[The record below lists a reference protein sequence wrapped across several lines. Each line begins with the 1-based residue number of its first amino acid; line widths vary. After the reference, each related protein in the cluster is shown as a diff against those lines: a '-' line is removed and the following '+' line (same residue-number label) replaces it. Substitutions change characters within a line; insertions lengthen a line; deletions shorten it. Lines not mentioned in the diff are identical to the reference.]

1 MIPYSRQP
9 LFFFDSGPVSIAGF
23 ISEASQNLEH
33 KTVESFGEEWK
44 KFKNFSEEEIRIAG
58 EQYFDIVDREML
70 TKETVVLDLGCGTG
84 RWSKFIAPKVKFI
97 EAVDPSMAVVTAIK
111 TLEPYKNVRVTQ
123 AAADNLPFPNES
135 FDFIFSL
142 GVLHHIPDTGKA
154 LDEVV
159 TRLKKN
165 GYLLLYIYY
174 ALDSRGFLFRSL
186 FRISDWIR
194 KIISSLPHGPKHL
207 LCDVIAVLVYM
218 PLIGIARFFK
228 TLGFSFYKRLPLS
241 YYCDKSFYIIR
252 NDVLDRFGTPLEQ
265 RFTKEEIETMMK
277 KAGLGEIRFSDHQ
290 PYWHAIGK
298 KI

>member
-9 LFFFDSGPVSIAGF
+9 LFFFDSGQISIAGF

-58 EQYFDIVDREML
+58 EQYFDIVDESIL
-70 TKETVVLDLGCGTG
+70 NKQTVALDLGCGTG

-97 EAVDPSMAVVTAIK
+97 EAVDPSMAVLTAQK
-111 TLEPYKNVRVTQ
+111 TLEPFNNVRVTQ
-123 AAADNLPFPNES
+123 AAADNLPFAHES

-142 GVLHHIPDTGKA
+142 GVLHHIPDTSKA
-154 LDEVV
+154 LNEAV

-165 GYLLLYIYY
+165 GHFLLYIYY
-174 ALDSRGFLFRSL
+174 ALDSRGFLFRTL
-186 FRISDWIR
+186 FKVSDWIR
-194 KIISSLPHGPKHL
+194 KIISSLPHPIKHF
-207 LCDVIAVLVYM
+207 LCDIIAVVVYM
-218 PLIGIARFFK
+218 PLIILARIFK
-228 TLGFSFYKRLPLS
+228 GLGMNFYKRLPLS

-265 RFTKEEIETMMK
+265 RFTKQEIENMMTQ
-277 KAGLGEIRFSDHQ
+277 AGLGNIRFSEHQ
-290 PYWHAIGK
+290 PYWHAIGRK
-298 KI
+298 V

>member
-9 LFFFDSGPVSIAGF
+9 LSFFDTGHISIAGF

-44 KFKNFSEEEIRIAG
+44 KFKDFSEEEIRIAG
-58 EQYFDIVDREML
+58 EQYFDIVDDSIL
-70 TKETVVLDLGCGTG
+70 NKNTVVLDLGCGTG

-97 EAVDPSMAVVTAIK
+97 EAVDPSMAVMTAQKI
-111 TLEPYKNVRVTQ
+111 LEPYSNVRVSQ

-142 GVLHHIPDTGKA
+142 GVLHHIPDTAQA
-154 LDEVV
+154 LKEAA
-159 TRLKKN
+159 TRLKK
-165 GYLLLYIYY
+165 GGHFLLYIYY
-174 ALDSRGFLFRSL
+174 AIDSRGFLFRSL
-186 FRISDWIR
+186 FIISDLVR
-194 KIISSLPHGPKHL
+194 KIISSLPHSIKQF
-207 LCDVIAVLVYM
+207 LCDIIAVLVYM
-218 PLIGIARFFK
+218 PLIFIARIFK
-228 TLGFSFYKRLPLS
+228 GLGLNFYKRLPLS

-265 RFTKEEIETMMK
+265 RFTRQEIENMMQQ
-277 KAGLGEIRFSDHQ
+277 AGLGEIRFSEHQ

>member
-1 MIPYSRQP
+1 MIPYNRQP
-9 LFFFDSGPVSIAGF
+9 IFFFDSGPDSIAGF
-23 ISEASQNLEH
+23 ISEANQNLEH

-44 KFKNFSEEEIRIAG
+44 KFKDFSEKEIRIAG
-58 EQYFDIVDREML
+58 EQYFDIVDDTIL
-70 TKETVVLDLGCGTG
+70 NKDAVVLDLGCGTG

-97 EAVDPSMAVVTAIK
+97 EAVDPSMAVLSAKK
-111 TLEPYKNVRVTQ
+111 TLAPFTNVRITQ
-123 AAADNLPFPNES
+123 AAADNLPFADES

-142 GVLHHIPDTGKA
+142 GVLHHIPDTGRA
-154 LDEVV
+154 MNEVV
-159 TRLKKN
+159 AKLKKN
-165 GYLLLYIYY
+165 GHFLLYIYY

-186 FRISDWIR
+186 FKISDWVR
-194 KIISSLPHGPKHL
+194 KIISSLPHSIKHL

-218 PLIGIARFFK
+218 PLIAIARLFK
-228 TLGFSFYKRLPLS
+228 SMGFNFYKRLPLS

-265 RFTKEEIETMMK
+265 RFTRQEIENMMK
-277 KAGLGEIRFSDHQ
+277 QAGLGEIRFSEHQ

>member
-1 MIPYSRQP
+1 MIPYSKPP
-9 LFFFDSGPVSIAGF
+9 LVQFDAGSFSIAGF
-23 ISEASQNLEH
+23 VSEANQNLEH

-58 EQYFDIVDREML
+58 EQYFDIVDESML
-70 TKETVVLDLGCGTG
+70 TGDSVVLDLGCGTG

-97 EAVDPSMAVVTAIK
+97 EAVDPSNSVLTASK
-111 TLEPYKNVRVTQ
+111 LLETCRNVRVTQ
-123 AAADNLPFPNES
+123 AAADNLPFGDES

-142 GVLHHIPDTGKA
+142 GVLHHIPDTGRAMKEA
-154 LDEVV
+154 VAK
-159 TRLKKN
+159 LKKN
-165 GYLLLYIYY
+165 GYFLLYIYY
-174 ALDSRGFLFRSL
+174 ALEGRGFIFRTL
-186 FRISDWIR
+186 FRISDRIR
-194 KIISSLPHGPKHL
+194 KGISSLPHSLKNM
-207 LCDVIAVLVYM
+207 LCDIIAVVVYM

-228 TLGFSFYKRLPLS
+228 SMGFKFYKRLPLS

-265 RFTKEEIETMMK
+265 RFTKHEIEAMMK
-277 KAGLGEIRFSDHQ
+277 QAGLDEIIFSEHQ

>member
-1 MIPYSRQP
+1 MIPYNRQP

-44 KFKNFSEEEIRIAG
+44 KFKDFSEDEIRIAG
-58 EQYFDIVDREML
+58 EQYFDIVDDSILNNEA
-70 TKETVVLDLGCGTG
+70 VVLDLGCGTG

-97 EAVDPSMAVVTAIK
+97 EAVDPSMAVLTAQK
-111 TLEPYKNVRVTQ
+111 TLEPFNNVRVTQ
-123 AAADNLPFPNES
+123 AAADNLPFANES

-142 GVLHHIPDTGKA
+142 GVLHHIPDTSKA
-154 LDEVV
+154 LTEAV

-165 GYLLLYIYY
+165 GHFLLYIYY

-186 FRISDWIR
+186 FKVSDWVR
-194 KIISSLPHGPKHL
+194 KIISSLPHSIKHF
-207 LCDVIAVLVYM
+207 LCDIIAVLVYM
-218 PLIGIARFFK
+218 PLIIIARIFK
-228 TLGFSFYKRLPLS
+228 GLGMNFYKRLPLS

-265 RFTKEEIETMMK
+265 RFTRQEIETMMK
-277 KAGLGEIRFSDHQ
+277 QAGLGNITFSEHQ
-290 PYWHAIGK
+290 PYWHAIGR